1 MAQSED
7 YKNIKQFLKE
17 TMADLGYYGCHMR
30 VDVDPTEFTDGKER
44 YITSINNVELYRG
57 NNYAE
62 VIYQIIA
69 VKKIFTI
76 FMDIPADTLSKILK
90 DRYKRMIIEALEKWP
105 DKTYNYFEPAFEG
118 DTDEDCPTIM
128 AYIDELQLQENV
140 YHLFVM
146 HRIEMD
152 ENNNVKLIGRIAGV
166 DHTAD
171 EELYTYLD
179 SVYEFD
185 LQYMLVP
192 DYYEFTIGTEEETEI
207 EER

>member
-1 MAQSED
+1 
-7 YKNIKQFLKE
+7 
-17 TMADLGYYGCHMR
+17 
-30 VDVDPTEFTDGKER
+30 
-44 YITSINNVELYRG
+44 
-57 NNYAE
+57 
-62 VIYQIIA
+62 
-69 VKKIFTI
+69 
-76 FMDIPADTLSKILK
+76 
-90 DRYKRMIIEALEKWP
+90 MIIEALEKWP